1 MGIYFFYRM
10 HNLCRLIYITVISK
24 EIDVKIGEENSAIK
38 NANMEKVEITKEEIY
53 KGNLLLV
60 NKDYP
65 LKKIAL
71 GLIL

>member
-1 MGIYFFYRM
+1 M
-10 HNLCRLIYITVISK
+10 
-24 EIDVKIGEENSAIK
+24 KIGEENSAIK

>member
-1 MGIYFFYRM
+1 M

-38 NANMEKVEITKEEIY
+38 NANMEKVEITKEIY